1 MEIFLI
7 CAPTQLPTAIMT
19 TQKRRRFLKTVG
31 GVAVVGTIAGCVGDD
46 DGEDDDT
53 ETDEMDTDEETEE
66 EIEEE
71 EEEEEMGDLRVAH
84 LSPDAP
90 NVDVY
95 VDDDPV
101 LEDVP
106 FRDVSEYLELEP
118 DDYTIMVTAAGDED
132 EVVFDET
139 VSVGDGDYT
148 AAALGELAEENQPFA
163 VEIFEDDL
171 SDPGEDARIRAVHAS
186 PDAPAVD
193 VTTDDGETVL
203 FEDVA
208 FGEDDALEVEPDDY
222 TLEIRPATDDVDG
235 EVVAEVEV
243 SPEEGTVYSAFAVG
257 YLEPEAAPADEP
269 FDVEIVVDSEP
280 EEEEEVDDE
289 EVDDEETEEA
299 ETES

>member
-1 MEIFLI
+1 MEHD
-7 CAPTQLPTAIMT
+7 
-19 TQKRRRFLKTVG
+19 QKRRRVLALIG
-31 GVAVVGTIAGCVGDD
+31 GTGIATIAGCLGGDDEDDEDESAGDD
-46 DGEDDDT
+46 DEMDDESAGDD
-53 ETDEMDTDEETEE
+53 DEMDDELDGTA
-66 EIEEE
+66 
-71 EEEEEMGDLRVAH
+71 GVRAAH